1 MKLLELNNVTKR
13 YGSLYALD
21 KVSLSIDKGEWIA
34 IMGPSGSGKS
44 TMMNIISCMDKPT
57 EGQVL
62 FDGKDITKYSR
73 RKLTE
78 FHRDKIGLV
87 FQQFHLKLR
96 FFRLKPAVLLKASLH
111 SNCSCRNYS
120 I

>member
-1 MKLLELNNVTKR
+1 MKLLELKNITKR

-21 KVSLSIDKGEWIA
+21 KVNLSIDKGEWIA

-57 EGQVL
+57 EGQVI
-62 FDGKDITKYSR
+62 FDGRDITKDGR

-78 FHRDKIGLV
+78 ELPGAVFSRSRDDTSSRVG
-87 FQQFHLKLR
+87 R
-96 FFRLKPAVLLKASLH
+96 R
-111 SNCSCRNYS
+111 
-120 I
+120 